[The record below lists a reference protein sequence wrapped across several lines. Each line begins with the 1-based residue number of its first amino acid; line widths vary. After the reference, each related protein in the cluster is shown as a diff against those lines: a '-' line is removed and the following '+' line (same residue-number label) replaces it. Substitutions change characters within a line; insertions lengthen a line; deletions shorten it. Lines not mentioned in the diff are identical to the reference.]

1 MAFKAMNYFV
11 AKELDLEPPELMNAF
26 QSACFVF
33 TIQALLISLIMGEM
47 FMSNR
52 SFAII
57 VPSTLECLIARFV
70 STTLMHLIVES
81 DIRQGLVIMKYV
93 TNHPFDF
100 ISPAMAFCVGF
111 MQFMGGLGAEIVC
124 ILYLGSF
131 DNPFHVL
138 LRFIALASIA
148 RVDNIYIEKLS

>member
-1 MAFKAMNYFV
+1 MNFLA
-11 AKELDLEPPELMNAF
+11 AKELDLEPSELMNAF

-33 TIQALLISLIMGEM
+33 GIQCLQISFITSYML
-47 FMSNR
+47 MSG
-52 SFAII
+52 FYIV
-57 VPSTLECLIARFV
+57 VPSTLTCLVARFV
-70 STTLMHLIVES
+70 CSTLMHLIVKG
-81 DIRQGLVIMKYV
+81 DITQGLIMMKYV

-100 ISPAMAFCVGF
+100 FSPLMAFLIGF
-111 MQFMGGLGAEIVC
+111 MQFMGGLGAEIIS

-148 RVDNIYIEKLS
+148 RVDDIYIGALDKRDDH